1 MSSSNAV
8 DLSLGEV
15 DELEAVV
22 DREAL
27 RDLCRSFYELFGI
40 SIRVLSSTG
49 ALLAD
54 VHEEQAVCQ
63 YMNSLDRGRSA
74 CAKTVGVVKD
84 LDSGDETVIHP
95 CFTGAVYRVV
105 AIQYQGRQVG
115 RFVLGPYLPLERTAV
130 PRSLLAVDPDVDPE
144 KAQEALAQMPRVRE
158 ETAQRISDHLR
169 QVVDLV
175 LFSRHRA
182 LLTSEMHVASVR
194 ESYRELAEKTSEL
207 QKAYEEL
214 RELDKLKSSFL
225 ATVSHELRTPLTS
238 ILGYSEMLVSGIA
251 GKLESEQQE
260 FVETIRSKGEHLL
273 ALITNLLD
281 LSKLER
287 AQIVLNR
294 ESVDVTDLL
303 REVETTAGL
312 TAKRK
317 EVEFSTRI
325 EGEVQS
331 VTADPVRLRQVL
343 FNLADNAVK
352 FTPTGGSVSVTAKA
366 VEVDDGAGGMGA
378 VLMSAPEVAVCFE
391 ITDSGIGIPEDVQAR
406 IFDAFYQ
413 VDGTSTREHG
423 GAGLGLSIVKKLVE
437 AHGGTI
443 DVQSSLGQGTT
454 FHVTLPEND
463 SE

>member
-1 MSSSNAV
+1 MSSVNAV

-84 LDSGDETVIHP
+84 LDPGNETIIHP

-105 AIQYQGRQVG
+105 AIHYQGRQVG

-130 PRSLLAVDPDVDPE
+130 PRSLLAVDPGVDPE

-194 ESYRELAEKTSEL
+194 ENYRELAEKTSQL

-251 GKLESEQQE
+251 GKLETEQQE

-287 AQIVLNR
+287 AQIQLQR
-294 ESVDVTDLL
+294 ETISVTDLMK
-303 REVETTAGL
+303 EVETTAGL
-312 TAKRK
+312 NAKRK
-317 EVEFSTRI
+317 GVQFSTRI
-325 EGEVQS
+325 EDSIET

-352 FTPTGGSVSVTAKA
+352 FTQEGGAVSVTART
-366 VEVDDGAGGMGA
+366 VETDDGAGGMGA
-378 VLMSAPEVAVCFE
+378 VLMSAPEVAVRFE
-391 ITDSGIGIPEDVQAR
+391 ITDSGIGIPEDVQER

-423 GAGLGLSIVKKLVE
+423 GAGLGLSIVKKLVD

-443 DVQSSLGQGTT
+443 DVQSAVGHGTT
-454 FHVTLPEND
+454 FRVTLPEAD
-463 SE
+463 SA